1 MSETVLKQVSAL
13 PKLEYEEL
21 REMWDSMFDKPP
33 QSTNRTY
40 MIRRMAYRIQE
51 LAFGGLSEE
60 ARKRMHELKR
70 RSDTFAKKTRV
81 LPPVGTQLVRE
92 YQGIEH
98 RVMVLPQGFEYGNV
112 TYNSLSEVAR
122 VITGTRWSG
131 PKFFGLT

>member
-13 PKLEYEEL
+13 PNMEYEEL
-21 REMWDSMFDKPP
+21 REMWDSMFEQPP
-33 QSTNRTY
+33 QSTNKTY
-40 MIRRMAYRIQE
+40 MIRRLAYRIQE
-51 LAFGGLSEE
+51 LAFGGLSQE
-60 ARKRMHELKR
+60 AKKRIQELKR

-98 RVMVLPQGFEYGNV
+98 RVMVLPHGFEYGNV